1 MAMETSSIFRSAII
15 WLKVFPSMTGS
26 PNHSIVS
33 PITMHQLAGTKI
45 KIIMEIMNTTMNTKL
60 NTTRKTI
67 TTNTGK
73 MEMSCSKWGG
83 LREMSES

>member
-1 MAMETSSIFRSAII
+1 MAMETSSIFRSAVI

-45 KIIMEIMNTTMNTKL
+45 KIIMEIMKTTNMTMKTMNMTMKIKL
-60 NTTRKTI
+60 KFL
-67 TTNTGK
+67 K
-73 MEMSCSKWGG
+73 
-83 LREMSES
+83 L